1 MARRQQ
7 RADREG
13 KNHMARPFISA
24 VLPPTTAPR
33 PAWWFAFQGNQI
45 LVTETENGIA
55 IPLAP
60 DLAARGLAVQARHYL
75 GTLGEVDCYAV
86 DLDAEAPLPAGMA
99 LSGLRPLYGRVD
111 EDLFSVAGRA
121 VQIVEWDRTH
131 RYCGRC
137 GTPTELLREE
147 RAKKCPQCGLL
158 SFPRLSPAVIMLVER
173 GDAMLLGRG
182 RNFSAPF
189 YSTLAGFVEP
199 GESLEEAVVRE
210 IYEEAGILVDN
221 LRYFGSQ
228 PWPYP
233 HSLMIGFTASYAGGT
248 IRIQESELID
258 ADWFT
263 ADNLPLL
270 SQPPSIARRMIDA
283 FLARHPAGGRG
294 S

>member
-1 MARRQQ
+1 MT
-7 RADREG
+7 
-13 KNHMARPFISA
+13 RPFIPA
-24 VLPPTTAPR
+24 VTPPAAPTG

-45 LVTETENGIA
+45 LVTETASGIDL
-55 IPLAP
+55 PLVPAG
-60 DLAARGLAVQARHYL
+60 AALNLAVLARHYL
-75 GTLGEVDCYAV
+75 GTLGEIDCYAV
-86 DLDAEAPLPAGMA
+86 ELDAEAPLPPGLA
-99 LSGLRPLYGRVD
+99 LSGLRPLYGRVAD
-111 EDLFSVAGRA
+111 DLFSVAGRA

-137 GTPTELLREE
+137 GAATEQMTGE

-158 SFPRLSPAVIMLVER
+158 NFPRLSPAVIVLVER

-199 GESLEEAVVRE
+199 GESLEEAVARE
-210 IYEEAGILVDN
+210 VYEESGILVDN

-233 HSLMIGFTASYAGGT
+233 HSLMIGFTATYAGGT
-248 IRIQESELID
+248 IRVQESELID
-258 ADWFT
+258 AGWFT

-270 SQPPSIARRMIDA
+270 SQPPSIARQLIDA
-283 FLARHPAGGRG
+283 FLARHPAIG
-294 S
+294 